1 MKAEAEQK
9 HITINTFL
17 PQVLPLVMADKDKTA
32 WVLTNLLSNAIHYS
46 HEDTKVLLNVQ
57 QVNDRIQFAVQDF
70 GKGIDADYIEKIF
83 DRYFK
88 IPGSKQE
95 GTGLGLAI
103 SKEFIEAQGG
113 FVTVSSERGAGSIFT
128 VSLKAAG

>member
-1 MKAEAEQK
+1 M
-9 HITINTFL
+9 
-17 PQVLPLVMADKDKTA
+17 
-32 WVLTNLLSNAIHYS
+32 
-46 HEDTKVLLNVQ
+46 LNVQ
-57 QVNDRIQFAVQDF
+57 QVNERIQFTVQDF
-70 GKGIDADYIEKIF
+70 GKGIDADYLDKIF

-113 FVTVSSERGAGSIFT
+113 FITVSSETGVGSIFT
-128 VSLKAAG
+128 ISLKAAA